1 MSRNYSTLA
10 ENLLRRANPDNIA
23 FEKSFAD
30 ELSTVKYNDVLRY
43 ITLAMNGVE
52 PEYTAKSKEAGEKV
66 KLHLKEVL
74 SEVNYEYQ
82 GSVMTNTHIKG
93 NSDIDLLVIT
103 DKFYSF
109 DRVGIQNILND
120 YMKRL
125 EFTSYQI
132 EKLQTENTGG
142 GYTTALSDLR
152 ENRLKSETKL
162 LGVYDI
168 CDTTHAKAIKIT
180 NQNLKR
186 DVDIVIAN
194 WYDDV
199 NSVVNNKTAG
209 YRGIQV
215 YNKDLHSK
223 GNPDYPFLSIQRI
236 NDKSSV
242 TNGRLKKMIRLLK
255 NLKADS
261 SKNIDLSS
269 FDFNAICYD
278 IDISKYQT
286 LTKYMLIPVLYQQL
300 YSLANNPI
308 LADNLKSV
316 DGHEYIFRG
325 KQEKKEHLKSL
336 MDELQ
341 LIFNDLKPFLT

>member
-1 MSRNYSTLA
+1 MNKNYSILYDNLVRRSNP
-10 ENLLRRANPDNIA
+10 ENIIL
-23 FEKSFAD
+23 EKAITD

-52 PEYTAKSKEAGEKV
+52 PAYTAKSKEAGEKV

-74 SEVNYEYQ
+74 SDVNYEYQ
-82 GSVMTNTHIKG
+82 GSVMTNTHIRG

-109 DRVGIQNILND
+109 DRFGIQSILND
-120 YMKRL
+120 YSKRL
-125 EFTSYQI
+125 GYSTPQI
-132 EKLQTENTGG
+132 QKLETENTGG
-142 GYTTALSDLR
+142 GYATALQDLR
-152 ENRLKSETKL
+152 ENRSKSETKL
-162 LGVYDI
+162 VGVYDI
-168 CDTTHAKAIKIT
+168 CDVKHAKAIKIT

-199 NSVVNNKTAG
+199 NSVINNKQNG

-215 YNKDLHSK
+215 YNKELHSK
-223 GNPDYPFLSIQRI
+223 GDPDYPFLSIQRI
-236 NDKSSV
+236 NDKSSN
-242 TNGRLKKMIRLLK
+242 TNGRLKKMIRFLK
-255 NLKADS
+255 NVKADS
-261 SKNIDLSS
+261 NKNIDLTS

-278 IDISKYQT
+278 IEVSKYQS
-286 LTKYMLIPVLYQQL
+286 LNMYMLIPVIYQQL
-300 YSLANNPI
+300 YSLSTNST

-325 KQEKKEHLKSL
+325 KSQKKENLKSL
-336 MDELQ
+336 MEEIQ
-341 LIFNDLKPFLT
+341 SIFTDLKPFLP